1 MSFTKTLHFM
11 QQVLVIQFWIMTSKK
26 QSINWYSIS
35 NTSGRNEKESKF
47 NLRTKLSKHH
57 VGCIE
62 RKHSIN
68 HGAHSLR
75 RYYRKWQ
82 CHSAMNVQWPPLTVC
97 ASNKVIQLVIICK
110 LHDWRNGVTQAG
122 PWGRQRIMCLERA
135 THISI
140 AMETVQ
146 GSLMVIIHQKI
157 VKQTISLDKVEVHTI
172 RQ

>member
-11 QQVLVIQFWIMTSKK
+11 QQVLVIRFWIMASKK
-26 QSINWYSIS
+26 QSIDWFSTS
-35 NTSGRNEKESKF
+35 NTSRRNEKQSKL

-75 RYYRKWQ
+75 RYHRKWQ
-82 CHSAMNVQWPPLTVC
+82 CHSAVNVQRPPLTVY
-97 ASNKVIQLVIICK
+97 ASNKVIQEVIIRK
-110 LHDWRNGVTQAG
+110 PRDWWNGVTQAKPRG
-122 PWGRQRIMCLERA
+122 GQRIMRLERA
-135 THISI
+135 THISK

-146 GSLMVIIHQKI
+146 GSLTVIIH
-157 VKQTISLDKVEVHTI
+157 
-172 RQ
+172 